1 MPPSWATPIRAVIFD
16 NDGTLADT
24 EWAYS
29 WVHEQITG
37 HPLDWEMKPRLMGKP
52 ALETCQL
59 LVEYYH
65 LDTTPEALV
74 ETRTNLIATC
84 WKDIKLLPGAVEI
97 VAGLE
102 ARHSPMAIATSSRR
116 QVFDQKCQ
124 SYRDFYAKFQH
135 AITGTDVTNGKPHPE
150 IFLKALAKWPDLRP
164 EEVIVFEDSPLG
176 IEAANAA
183 GMASV
188 FVPDSNMD
196 VDAALAVKGAK
207 PTVIIPS
214 LLEFDFEQFLWAG
227 AQ

>member
-1 MPPSWATPIRAVIFD
+1 MAAVWPTPIRAVIFD

-37 HPLDWEMKPRLMGKP
+37 HPMDWEMKPRLMGKP

-74 ETRTNLIATC
+74 DTRTNLISKC

-97 VAGLE
+97 VNGLVS
-102 ARHSPMAIATSSRR
+102 RHIPLAIATSSRR
-116 QVFDQKCQ
+116 QVFGEKCQ
-124 SYRDFYAKFQH
+124 SHGEFYANFEF
-135 AITGTDVTNGKPHPE
+135 AVTGNEVTHGKPHPE
-150 IFLKALAKWPDLRP
+150 IFLAALAKWPGVRAD
-164 EEVIVFEDSPLG
+164 EVIVFEDSPLG

-196 VDAALAVKGAK
+196 VDAALAVNAAR
-207 PTVIIPS
+207 PSQIIPS
-214 LLEFDFEQFLWAG
+214 LAVFDFNQFLWAG
-227 AQ
+227 SQ